1 MRLGTGPAQ
10 RRLVDVVIAVTM
22 TSLTITFALQYHPGA
37 PWPPFDAWAIALSA
51 VTGLPV
57 AFRRAAP
64 RTVLAVSCAGLA
76 LYSARGYQPS
86 ANVWPPMLAFFTVA
100 TELPSRRVLP
110 GAVLT
115 ACVWE
120 YGGLSA
126 HVVSFV
132 VATAQTVLV
141 LGLAWAFGA
150 GARRLAE
157 RNGQLRVLTRRL
169 QLEQA
174 ARARHEVTEE
184 RMRIARE
191 LHDVVAHHLSV
202 IAVQSGLA
210 RYVFDTAPD
219 TARTALGA
227 VADTARQSLEEMRG
241 LLQVL
246 RLPAADGKGPGAP
259 VEPPEGSAPGLADLP
274 ELVERVRA
282 AGVRA
287 DLVVTGVA
295 RPLPPG
301 GDLSA
306 YRIVQEALTNV
317 LKHAP
322 AARATVAL
330 RYTRDLL
337 VVRVDDDGG
346 GSGTASA
353 GGAAGPGAERVP
365 GGGQG
370 LLGMRERAKLY
381 GGTFAAG
388 PRRQGGY
395 EVLLTLPLP
404 APTAGAYRADAG
416 TPRPRAG
423 TGPAGTGRGGGE
435 ESGP

>member
-1 MRLGTGPAQ
+1 
-10 RRLVDVVIAVTM
+10 M
-22 TSLTITFALQYHPGA
+22 TSLTITFALEYHPGA
-37 PWPPFDAWAIALSA
+37 PWPPFGPWAIALSA
-51 VTGLPV
+51 LTGLPV

-64 RTVLAVSCAGLA
+64 RTVLVVSCAGLT
-76 LYSARGYQPS
+76 LYSACGYQPS

-100 TELPSRRVLP
+100 TELPFRQVLP
-110 GAVLT
+110 GALLT
-115 ACVWE
+115 AGVWE
-120 YGGLSA
+120 YGGLSL

-157 RNGQLRVLTRRL
+157 RNAQLRVLTRRL

-174 ARARHEVTEE
+174 ARARHEVTDE

-202 IAVQSGLA
+202 IAIQSGLA
-210 RYVFDTAPD
+210 RYVFDTSPD
-219 TARTALGA
+219 TARTALGT

-241 LLQVL
+241 LLRVL
-246 RLPAADGKGPGAP
+246 RLPPAACDGPAGPVA
-259 VEPPEGSAPGLADLP
+259 PPEGTTPGLGDLP

-287 DLVVTGVA
+287 ELSVTGAA

-322 AARATVAL
+322 AARATVEL
-330 RYTRDLL
+330 HYRGDLL
-337 VVRVDDDGG
+337 TVRVDDDGG
-346 GSGTASA
+346 G
-353 GGAAGPGAERVP
+353 AAGTGVARVP
-365 GGGQG
+365 GGGHG
-370 LLGMRERAKLY
+370 LMGMRERAKLY

-395 EVLLTLPLP
+395 GVLLTLPLP
-404 APTAGAYRADAG
+404 APTAGAYRADTG
-416 TPRPRAG
+416 TGRPRAG
-423 TGPAGTGRGGGE
+423 CGE
-435 ESGP
+435 EAAP

>member
-1 MRLGTGPAQ
+1 MRLGTGPVQ

-22 TSLTITFALQYHPGA
+22 TALTITFALQYHPGA

-51 VTGLPV
+51 VTGLPL

-64 RTVLAVSCAGLA
+64 RTVLAVSCAGLV
-76 LYSARGYQPS
+76 LYSAGGYQPS

-100 TELPSRRVLP
+100 TELPTCQVLP
-110 GAVLT
+110 GALLT

-120 YGGLSA
+120 YAGLSA
-126 HVVSFV
+126 HVLSVV

-202 IAVQSGLA
+202 IAIQSGLA
-210 RYVFDTAPD
+210 RYVFDTEPD
-219 TARTALGA
+219 TARTAVGT

-246 RLPAADGKGPGAP
+246 RLPPADGNGPEAP
-259 VEPPEGSAPGLADLP
+259 VAPPEGSTPGLSDLP

-282 AGVRA
+282 AGVDA
-287 DLVVTGVA
+287 DLSVTGVA

-301 GDLSA
+301 GDLST

-330 RYTRDLL
+330 HYARDLL

-346 GSGTASA
+346 GSG
-353 GGAAGPGAERVP
+353 AERLP

-404 APTAGAYRADAG
+404 APPAGAYRADTG
-416 TPRPRAG
+416 TGRPRAG
-423 TGPAGTGRGGGE
+423 TDPAGTGRGGGE
-435 ESGP
+435 ETGP